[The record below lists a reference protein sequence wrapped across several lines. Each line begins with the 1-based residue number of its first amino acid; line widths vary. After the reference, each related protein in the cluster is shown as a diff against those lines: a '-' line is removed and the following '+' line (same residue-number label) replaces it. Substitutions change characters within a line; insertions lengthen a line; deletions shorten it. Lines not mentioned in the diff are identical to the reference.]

1 MKNMVETVL
10 AAGAMGTVE
19 SEVIK
24 QLSRAT
30 TDVNIKA
37 AVHSTEN
44 IKGVKDDR
52 IGHIQI
58 NYNKRETL
66 KEALKDVDRVLLLT
80 PFRNGV
86 ISECIPYRFRD

>member
-1 MKNMVETVL
+1 MDMAETIL
-10 AAGAMGTVE
+10 
-19 SEVIK
+19 EVIK

-37 AVHSTEN
+37 AVHSAEN
-44 IKGVKDDR
+44 AKRVKDDR
-52 IGHIQI
+52 IGPTQI
-58 NYNKRETL
+58 NYNKPETL
-66 KEALKDVDRVLLLT
+66 KKTLKNVDRVLLLT